1 MTADIP
7 DVDLGLSAEVE
18 YYLTSRGFG
27 LPTAPPLIATPE
39 PSGVAG
45 AVFDPDRVDRV
56 IAVMRALRHTQGPLA
71 GQPLEPDPWQVAYL
85 LAPVFGW
92 VRPDSRG
99 GYVRII
105 REVWAELPRK
115 NGKGEYVGEMILTGG
130 GWKKFGDLRVGDL
143 VHAEDGTLV
152 PVTYTSPVH
161 ELDCYRVSFA
171 DGQSTICDAD
181 HLWTVFDRYGHGG
194 RDHSIIDRRVYLKG
208 AWRTLSTPEIAETF
222 NISRPGATN
231 TVGGKAY
238 PKREYRYA
246 VRTDRVLD
254 RPRADLP
261 LDPYLLGVW
270 LGDGSTDAAVIT
282 TPDPVI
288 LESFRAAGFQT
299 PQRPLRPGNGAQQY
313 GIKPGFLTTLR
324 ALGVLGNKHVPERY
338 LLASAEQRMD
348 LLRGLMDTD
357 GGVILG
363 PSAKTPRVEFSSTRR
378 GLAEAV
384 LFLARSLG
392 WKATLGERR
401 PRLNARN
408 VRRYRVAWMATQD
421 RPPFR
426 LARHIARLRDQSPAA
441 AARSRSNKI
450 VAVERVPTVP
460 TMCIQVDHPSHQFL
474 VGEGLIPTHN
484 TTIAGATAIYLTAA
498 DGEAG
503 AQVIA
508 AATTKD
514 QAGFCFRPIKQ
525 LAEQSPLLRKHVKAY
540 QSKIVH
546 RKSGST
552 FQAISAIADAQHGA
566 NIAGA
571 IIDEVHLHKDAE
583 LVEAIETGTGSR
595 SQPLI
600 FMITTADDGRPN
612 TIYARKRRRIE
623 QLADGALHDPTTYG
637 VIWAAARSE
646 ADLTDDPFSADT
658 LRRAN
663 PGYGVS
669 PTAEYLER
677 AAQKAK
683 ENAAELGTYLR
694 LHLGVRTRQTARFIP
709 LGLWDA
715 SAGMVDET
723 RLDGRD
729 CWGGLDLS
737 SVEDLTAL
745 VWLFPDRD
753 GDRYEALFRFWL
765 PEDRL
770 PNLSRRTAG
779 AADAWVR
786 RGFLKLTPGNVI
798 DNEAVLHT
806 VDADA
811 RRFRVQTMGYD
822 RWGATDVVRRLGEQE
837 MTCVGVGQ
845 GYASLNAPTKELLR
859 LVLLRKLVHGGNPVM
874 RWMIDN
880 LSVLYDPQGQV
891 KPDKANAAD
900 KIDGVSATI
909 TALSEAMAS
918 MAEVDIL
925 DAVF

>member
-1 MTADIP
+1 
-7 DVDLGLSAEVE
+7 
-18 YYLTSRGFG
+18 
-27 LPTAPPLIATPE
+27 
-39 PSGVAG
+39 
-45 AVFDPDRVDRV
+45 
-56 IAVMRALRHTQGPLA
+56 
-71 GQPLEPDPWQVAYL
+71 
-85 LAPVFGW
+85 
-92 VRPDSRG
+92 
-99 GYVRII
+99 
-105 REVWAELPRK
+105 
-115 NGKGEYVGEMILTGG
+115 
-130 GWKKFGDLRVGDL
+130 
-143 VHAEDGTLV
+143 
-152 PVTYTSPVH
+152 
-161 ELDCYRVSFA
+161 
-171 DGQSTICDAD
+171 
-181 HLWTVFDRYGHGG
+181 
-194 RDHSIIDRRVYLKG
+194 
-208 AWRTLSTPEIAETF
+208 
-222 NISRPGATN
+222 
-231 TVGGKAY
+231 
-238 PKREYRYA
+238 
-246 VRTDRVLD
+246 
-254 RPRADLP
+254 
-261 LDPYLLGVW
+261 
-270 LGDGSTDAAVIT
+270 
-282 TPDPVI
+282 
-288 LESFRAAGFQT
+288 
-299 PQRPLRPGNGAQQY
+299 
-313 GIKPGFLTTLR
+313 
-324 ALGVLGNKHVPERY
+324 
-338 LLASAEQRMD
+338 
-348 LLRGLMDTD
+348 
-357 GGVILG
+357 
-363 PSAKTPRVEFSSTRR
+363 
-378 GLAEAV
+378 
-384 LFLARSLG
+384 
-392 WKATLGERR
+392 
-401 PRLNARN
+401 
-408 VRRYRVAWMATQD
+408 
-421 RPPFR
+421 
-426 LARHIARLRDQSPAA
+426 
-441 AARSRSNKI
+441 
-450 VAVERVPTVP
+450 
-460 TMCIQVDHPSHQFL
+460 
-474 VGEGLIPTHN
+474 
-484 TTIAGATAIYLTAA
+484 
-498 DGEAG
+498 
-503 AQVIA
+503 
-508 AATTKD
+508 
-514 QAGFCFRPIKQ
+514 
-525 LAEQSPLLRKHVKAY
+525 
-540 QSKIVH
+540 VH

-583 LVEAIETGTGSR
+583 LVETIETGTGSR

-786 RGFLKLTPGNVI
+786 QGFLKLTPGNVI
-798 DNEAVLHT
+798 DNEAILHT
-806 VDADA
+806 VDDDA
-811 RRFRVQTMGYD
+811 RRFDVQTMGYD

>member
-115 NGKGEYVGEMILTGG
+115 NGK
-130 GWKKFGDLRVGDL
+130 
-143 VHAEDGTLV
+143 
-152 PVTYTSPVH
+152 
-161 ELDCYRVSFA
+161 
-171 DGQSTICDAD
+171 
-181 HLWTVFDRYGHGG
+181 
-194 RDHSIIDRRVYLKG
+194 
-208 AWRTLSTPEIAETF
+208 
-222 NISRPGATN
+222 
-231 TVGGKAY
+231 
-238 PKREYRYA
+238 
-246 VRTDRVLD
+246 
-254 RPRADLP
+254 
-261 LDPYLLGVW
+261 
-270 LGDGSTDAAVIT
+270 
-282 TPDPVI
+282 
-288 LESFRAAGFQT
+288 
-299 PQRPLRPGNGAQQY
+299 
-313 GIKPGFLTTLR
+313 
-324 ALGVLGNKHVPERY
+324 
-338 LLASAEQRMD
+338 
-348 LLRGLMDTD
+348 
-357 GGVILG
+357 
-363 PSAKTPRVEFSSTRR
+363 
-378 GLAEAV
+378 
-384 LFLARSLG
+384 
-392 WKATLGERR
+392 
-401 PRLNARN
+401 
-408 VRRYRVAWMATQD
+408 
-421 RPPFR
+421 
-426 LARHIARLRDQSPAA
+426 
-441 AARSRSNKI
+441 
-450 VAVERVPTVP
+450 
-460 TMCIQVDHPSHQFL
+460 
-474 VGEGLIPTHN
+474 